1 MKSRIASVRAAGGL
15 DRVDR
20 VVQLLE
26 DEWQR
31 CGKVQLE
38 RFWTQEYGQSI
49 TSADALGL
57 LAELI
62 KVDLRCRFERG
73 ETPTAAAYF
82 ELFPELRA
90 AHSNVLSLVYEEYCL
105 HEERGAEPDVESFC
119 NRYPEWKS
127 SLVSQLRYH
136 HNLSQLAGGKP
147 SLPPFPAVGDDFLEF
162 RLKAPLGKGGVSRV
176 YLARDLSLGGKQV
189 VLKVT
194 LDRGQEPKV
203 HGPLDHPHIVP
214 VNSVVYEPKDNLRG
228 LSMPYRPGLPLD
240 QLIKLTKPEAQ
251 PKNALVLW
259 KSLVA
264 GTRDSNLQLDLAA
277 GETEQPGSEGLMVAP
292 KGDGWEGFPVRGS
305 YAQGVAWIVMI
316 LARALH
322 YAHRMKTYHRDVK
335 PGNVLLTLQHGPQ
348 LLDFNLAESPHSIDN
363 AQLALHGGTL
373 PYMAP
378 EQIEAFIN
386 PDLWDKV
393 GARADIYS
401 LGLVLRELLTG
412 KEPEIPDQTLPPA
425 RALRS
430 VLDSRSFLA
439 VDVRR
444 FNPSIPHSLQ
454 AIVAKCLA
462 LSPEARYSDAEALER
477 DLDRFLRYQ
486 PLKDAGNPS
495 RREQVDNWVMRNRR
509 VLAKVACTVVLGAM
523 LYGLWQLRPNTRPS
537 GPGIETSSEFKH
549 ALDALNADDLEP
561 AVDALGN
568 LNKKD
573 PRSPHVKLYLSLGLD
588 GLARKQIEDKNSKA
602 PEDSI
607 PRPFNENNLLRDA
620 LALPE
625 AESKLLEWAAEHK
638 EVFSY
643 LVEFADSRI
652 QYADAFNDKWDLDNP
667 GRKDAMPD
675 DERDAFF
682 LTPKYGPAKNALLL
696 AERLDAKPSK
706 VQRLLARTELVLAK
720 TPEHYLTAHVRL
732 SRVIRSILSV
742 KDLAADELD
751 ELYDCRT
758 LRSEVAFRWAELER
772 KARAVSEETLNRMR
786 EAVRDLNKC
795 AQHLNNSPFVNFDE
809 DAKRKYET
817 AKRKY
822 HHHLH
827 DRLRAT
833 VTLAEVE
840 IDLNDLQNGKK
851 HLGSSK
857 SILDELVEYTTS
869 NDLTGKVPATG
880 DLEKRIENG
889 KSRLQGM
896 GIASSRSSLESLPK
910 AGRAG
915 HESS

>member
-1 MKSRIASVRAAGGL
+1 MKSRIASVRAAGGQ

-31 CGKVQLE
+31 CGSVQLE
-38 RFWTQEYGQSI
+38 RFWKQECGQSI

-57 LAELI
+57 LAALV

-228 LSMPYRPGLPLD
+228 LSMPYRPGLALD
-240 QLIKLTKPEAQ
+240 QLIKITKPGAQ
-251 PKNALVLW
+251 PKKAIVLW

-264 GTRDSNLQLDLAA
+264 GTRDSNLRLDLAA
-277 GETEQPGSEGLMVAP
+277 GETEQPGGEALMVAP
-292 KGDGWEGFPVRGS
+292 KGDGWDGFPVRGS

-335 PGNVLLTLQHGPQ
+335 PGNVLLTLQYGPQ

-444 FNPSIPHSLQ
+444 FNPSIPYSLQ

-462 LSPEARYSDAEALER
+462 LSPDARYTDAEALER

-509 VLAKVACTVVLGAM
+509 ALTSVACTIVLGGL
-523 LYGLWQLRPNTRPS
+523 LYGAWRIRPDTPPKS
-537 GPGIETSSEFKH
+537 
-549 ALDALNADDLEP
+549 
-561 AVDALGN
+561 
-568 LNKKD
+568 
-573 PRSPHVKLYLSLGLD
+573 PRID
-588 GLARKQIEDKNSKA
+588 
-602 PEDSI
+602 
-607 PRPFNENNLLRDA
+607 
-620 LALPE
+620 ALPE
-625 AESKLLEWAAEHK
+625 FHSAVADVKAEQFDRAIVKLMNLEQKVPHSCLGDFYHSVALDGVARKNFDDKSSNAPVGTVRKSFDDQNHLMHDALEAPGASSTLLAWAKDHS
-638 EVFSY
+638 EVGTH
-643 LVEFADSRI
+643 LVEFAVSRI
-652 QYADAFNDKWDLDNP
+652 RDADAFNEKYDLNNYPQSDE
-667 GRKDAMPD
+667 GVSDE
-675 DERDAFF
+675 ERDSRF
-682 LTPKYGPAKNALLL
+682 LGPDYRPARDALLL
-696 AERLDAKPSK
+696 AERLNANPPK

-720 TPEHYLTAHVRL
+720 TPAHYLAAYDRL
-732 SRVIRSILSV
+732 SLVIGSILSDKQERIV
-742 KDLAADELD
+742 DELD

-758 LRSEVAFRWAELER
+758 LRSEVAFRWAEQER
-772 KARAVSEETLNRMR
+772 KGRAVSEETLKRMR
-786 EAVRDLNKC
+786 EAVDDLRRC
-795 AQHLNNSPFVNFDE
+795 AQHFNISPFLNSDE
-809 DAKRKYET
+809 DAKRKDEA

-822 HHHLH
+822 YHHLH

-851 HLGSSK
+851 HLGWCENIRK
-857 SILDELVEYTTS
+857 ELDEYTTS

-880 DLEKRIENG
+880 DLERRIKIGN
-889 KSRLQGM
+889 SRLKDM

-910 AGRAG
+910 AGQTG
-915 HESS
+915 